1 MRRRD
6 RLSGRRRFAA
16 VRAQRISAGS
26 GALRVHLAANG
37 LDHPRLGFAIPK
49 SVGGAVVRNT
59 VRRRL
64 RAALHP
70 RRAELAGFD
79 VVVSVGAEAAQQS
92 FAQLDAD
99 LGRCLERALP
109 TARARSRR
117 RLNDAERPQLA
128 ENGTVNPGPRRA
140 FAPSPV

>member
-1 MRRRD
+1 MTRSH

-16 VRAQRISAGS
+16 VRAERISAGC

-37 LDHPRLGFAIPK
+37 LDHARFGFAIPK
-49 SVGGAVVRNT
+49 GVGGAVIRNT

-70 RRAELAGFD
+70 RREELAGLD
-79 VVVSVGAEAAQQS
+79 VVVTAAAGAAAQG

-109 TARARSRR
+109 TARARSHR
-117 RLNDAERPQLA
+117 RLGDAGRPQLA
-128 ENGTVNPGPRRA
+128 ENGTVNPGPRRT